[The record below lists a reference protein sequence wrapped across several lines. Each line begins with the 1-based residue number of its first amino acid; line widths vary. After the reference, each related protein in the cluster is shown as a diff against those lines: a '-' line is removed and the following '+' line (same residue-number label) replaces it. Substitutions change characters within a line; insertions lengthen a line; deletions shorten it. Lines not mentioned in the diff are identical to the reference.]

1 MFKNHLKIAWR
12 NLWKN
17 KGYSLLNIFGLA
29 IGMTAGF
36 LILLYVGFE
45 LSYDTFHTKVDRI
58 YRVVSN
64 DENPTGTSENAMP
77 AWAIPPVLEQDFPE
91 IESAVRILPMNML
104 VCKDDIKYKE
114 ANSVAADPAFFSVFD
129 FNLLQGD
136 AKNVLKAP
144 FSVVL
149 SQTTAKKYFGDQNPV
164 GQSLK
169 ILDNGFLTKVT
180 GVMEDLPENSH
191 IKTDMVLSM
200 TTFTEDLDKELN
212 NRWGWFEPFAYVLL
226 KPNVDH
232 GELQSKFPA
241 FMERHN
247 GESMRKHKSLVS
259 LVLEPLKD
267 VYLKSTRKDE
277 RVVSGSMQNIYI
289 FSIVAIFILLIACI
303 NFINL
308 TTARSIERAKEVG
321 IRKVIGAARKQLGFQ
336 FIGESIVISLFS
348 LILTVALTVLLL
360 PYFNHLAGKMI
371 SNGIFEN
378 HFNILVLFLIS
389 LSIGVLAGIYPAL
402 VLSSFKPAGVLKGS
416 FSGGTRGILLRKGL
430 VITQFTI
437 SIALII
443 GTIVI
448 YGQMQFMRNQDLGFN
463 KEQTLVLETN
473 VSPAQ
478 TSLKH
483 AIDNLPGVKS
493 ISLASKMPGGDY
505 NIAYT
510 EIENVN
516 GDFQISDVNI
526 YSVDFDYISQFSL
539 KIVAGRGFS
548 REFATDST
556 EAMMVNEVT
565 VKLLGYNNSENAI
578 GAKFKQWGR
587 EGRIVGVIKD
597 FHYKSLQQD
606 IKPLTMRIEPNRTN
620 LMAVKISPQNI
631 EQTVTAIA
639 DKWQTI
645 LPEQPFDYYFLDEF
659 FDRQY
664 RTEERF
670 GKLFL
675 NFAALAILISCLGL
689 LGLTAYSTLQ
699 RRREIGIRRVLGSS
713 VLSVVNLL
721 SIEFLKLVGIAF
733 LIASPL
739 AWLIMNFWLKDFA
752 YRIGIQLWMFA
763 LAGISALSIALLTV
777 SFQAI
782 KAASANPVKSLRTE

>member
-1 MFKNHLKIAWR
+1 
-12 NLWKN
+12 
-17 KGYSLLNIFGLA
+17 
-29 IGMTAGF
+29 
-36 LILLYVGFE
+36 
-45 LSYDTFHTKVDRI
+45 
-58 YRVVSN
+58 
-64 DENPTGTSENAMP
+64 
-77 AWAIPPVLEQDFPE
+77 
-91 IESAVRILPMNML
+91 
-104 VCKDDIKYKE
+104 
-114 ANSVAADPAFFSVFD
+114 
-129 FNLLQGD
+129 
-136 AKNVLKAP
+136 
-144 FSVVL
+144 
-149 SQTTAKKYFGDQNPV
+149 
-164 GQSLK
+164 
-169 ILDNGFLTKVT
+169 
-180 GVMEDLPENSH
+180 
-191 IKTDMVLSM
+191 
-200 TTFTEDLDKELN
+200 
-212 NRWGWFEPFAYVLL
+212 
-226 KPNVDH
+226 
-232 GELQSKFPA
+232 
-241 FMERHN
+241 
-247 GESMRKHKSLVS
+247 
-259 LVLEPLKD
+259 
-267 VYLKSTRKDE
+267 
-277 RVVSGSMQNIYI
+277 
-289 FSIVAIFILLIACI
+289 
-303 NFINL
+303 
-308 TTARSIERAKEVG
+308 
-321 IRKVIGAARKQLGFQ
+321 
-336 FIGESIVISLFS
+336 
-348 LILTVALTVLLL
+348 
-360 PYFNHLAGKMI
+360 
-371 SNGIFEN
+371 
-378 HFNILVLFLIS
+378 
-389 LSIGVLAGIYPAL
+389 
-402 VLSSFKPAGVLKGS
+402 LSSFKPAGVLKGS